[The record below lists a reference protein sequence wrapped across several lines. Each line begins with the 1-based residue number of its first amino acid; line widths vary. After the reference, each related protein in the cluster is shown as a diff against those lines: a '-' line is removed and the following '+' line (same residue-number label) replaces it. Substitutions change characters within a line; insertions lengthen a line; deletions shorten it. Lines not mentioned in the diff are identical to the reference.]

1 MPEEKIEDICTY
13 DRMTHN
19 RNRAFAEQTVSLD
32 AIMEKQGFNDEWG
45 MNPLLEK
52 NMEALSVEME
62 IDHNSTFWWVNELED
77 PALLEAVLSL
87 TDQQRELITKIVYNG
102 YSQTEVAKHWG
113 VSQSTIS
120 SWWNDVCNIIAEY
133 RFGKAGKKQK
143 K

>member
-13 DRMTHN
+13 DRKTHN

-52 NMEALSVEME
+52 NMEALSVELE

-102 YSQTEVAKHWG
+102 MV
-113 VSQSTIS
+113 
-120 SWWNDVCNIIAEY
+120 
-133 RFGKAGKKQK
+133 
-143 K
+143 